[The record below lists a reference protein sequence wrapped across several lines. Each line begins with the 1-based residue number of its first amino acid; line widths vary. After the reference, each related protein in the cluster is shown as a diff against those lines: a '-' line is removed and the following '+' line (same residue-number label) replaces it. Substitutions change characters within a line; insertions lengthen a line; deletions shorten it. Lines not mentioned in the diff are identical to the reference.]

1 MCKEADD
8 QVPEK
13 KVANPNAPPE
23 PAEPTPIPQDAMET
37 PEHKTNFDHTAPTI
51 ANAETFSD
59 KDLSSTVS
67 V

>member
-1 MCKEADD
+1 MCIRDR
-8 QVPEK
+8 
-13 KVANPNAPPE
+13 
-23 PAEPTPIPQDAMET
+23 PTPIPQDAMET

-67 V
+67 A